1 MTVVLIACAIGVIGA
16 VLHFW
21 LVPTTEELLQRDVE
35 EQAEK
40 AGVPIV
46 NGKPMWR

>member
-1 MTVVLIACAIGVIGA
+1 MTVVVIAVLIGVIGA

-21 LVPTTEELLQRDVE
+21 LAPTAEELLQRDVE

-46 NGKPMWR
+46 NGRPMWH